1 MRDQWEE
8 KHGGFEESEFSSKYL
23 HNNLREI
30 LGVSLHKTK
39 GKYLRR
45 LGNVNSKYVE
55 TLKMFEKLAKIA
67 DDLCQ
72 GVNSDDDFEK
82 LKHRVVPIHPFA
94 VREMSVWN
102 VQIRK
107 RLRRK
112 AYVKT
117 GWKIVLVRDL
127 PKEIFERIMCLC
139 TANTCYETNISR
151 SSKEDIIQFM
161 DVRKVNYIFKQ
172 VGVSTSLK
180 KVISNVGTAKV
191 IVCAEKPFNLVYLK
205 SKEQLKVIAHFGFWN
220 VHGVAQ
226 F

>member
-1 MRDQWEE
+1 MAALRSRNPRRNICD
-8 KHGGFEESEFSSKYL
+8 
-23 HNNLREI
+23 NNLREI
-30 LGVSLHKTK
+30 LRVSLDKTK
-39 GKYLRR
+39 GKYLRS

-102 VQIRK
+102 VQIHK

-127 PKEIFERIMCLC
+127 PKEIFEHIECLC
-139 TANTCYETNISR
+139 TANTCYKTNISR
-151 SSKEDIIQFM
+151 SSKEDIIQFT

-191 IVCAEKPFNLVYLK
+191 IVCAEKPFKLVYLK